1 MPSGLRN
8 TPKLLKGALV
18 DSNILAVPPLIVSFQ
33 YNPETITR
41 RRYATLRDPAARMA
55 NPTNTPPT
63 EAMGE
68 AQTTIVPPEA
78 ISLDIR
84 LDATDALEQGDAVAG
99 RLGVLPA
106 LSALEMMITPRSSSL
121 FGGVLGLAAD
131 FGFGN
136 RQDTPVLI
144 FVFGRQ
150 RVLPVRLTDM
160 NIQEAEYNPSLNPI
174 RVTISVSLQVLEG
187 ANPFYRFTQM
197 QREILATLNL
207 GNVLDASRSIL
218 HL

>member
-1 MPSGLRN
+1 MSSGLSN

-33 YNPETITR
+33 FNPETITR
-41 RRYATLRDPAARMA
+41 RRFATLRDPDARLA

-84 LDATDALEQGDAVAG
+84 LDATDALEQGDPVAG
-99 RLGVLPA
+99 QLGVLPA
-106 LSALEMMITPRSSSL
+106 LSALEMMITPRAQSL
-121 FGGVLGLAAD
+121 FGGVLGLSAD
-131 FGFGN
+131 FGFGS
-136 RQDTPVLI
+136 REDTPVVI
-144 FVFGRQ
+144 FVWGRQ
-150 RVLPVRLTDM
+150 RVLPVRITDM
-160 NIQEAEYNPSLNPI
+160 NIQEAEYNTLLNPT

-187 ANPFYRFTQM
+187 ANPFYRFTQA
-197 QREILATLNL
+197 QRELLAAANL
-207 GNVLDASRSIL
+207 INAPDIFHSVLRF
-218 HL
+218 